1 MVDVELVEV
10 VELMVDVE
18 SVEVVEMMADVE
30 SVKVVE
36 LVVDVELVVQVVD
49 VELVVQV
56 VDVELVMQVA
66 DVDVEL
72 VEGVGL
78 VVDEEVGLVVDMELA
93 VDMQHPSVVVTKV
106 IMERVGT
113 VRICLLLK
121 RTYSIPVLMKVE
133 WMVQT
138 IPPMCKN

>member
-18 SVEVVEMMADVE
+18 PVEVVEMMADVE

-36 LVVDVELVVQVVD
+36 LVVDVELVVQVVE

-56 VDVELVMQVA
+56 V

>member
-18 SVEVVEMMADVE
+18 SVEVVEMVADVE

-36 LVVDVELVVQVVD
+36 LVVD

>member
-30 SVKVVE
+30 LVKVVE

-49 VELVVQV
+49 VELV
-56 VDVELVMQVA
+56 
-66 DVDVEL
+66 L

>member
-18 SVEVVEMMADVE
+18 PVEVVEMVADVE

-36 LVVDVELVVQVVD
+36 LVVEVELVVQVVE

-56 VDVELVMQVA
+56 V

>member
-18 SVEVVEMMADVE
+18 PVEVVEMMADVE

-36 LVVDVELVVQVVD
+36 LVVEVELVMQVVD

-56 VDVELVMQVA
+56 V